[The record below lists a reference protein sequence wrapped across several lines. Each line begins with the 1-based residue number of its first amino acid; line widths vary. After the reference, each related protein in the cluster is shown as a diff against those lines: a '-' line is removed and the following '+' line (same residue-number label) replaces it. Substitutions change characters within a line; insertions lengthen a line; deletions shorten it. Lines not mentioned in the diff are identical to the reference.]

1 MKKIICLLF
10 LFIFSLV
17 FISCDEN
24 NPVIDD
30 PVIDDIYYEVKFV
43 IDTKEEVI
51 KVKENTKVTKP
62 DDPEKDGYEFIGW
75 FNDDTLYDF
84 KSLVTKDI
92 IIIAK
97 FNELKPMLEIN
108 VLDNKLNMGYS
119 TQINAKFYDTEAVSL
134 EYKVDQKGIVYIDDK
149 GHKATALIT
158 YKMSFYEDTIN
169 YSKPLKK
176 GEKIYVYTTFEE
188 GKIIGT
194 EVAYRDNTNNL
205 IIILILFI
213 LTVILIG
220 GVKGIKSLVGLIV
233 TIALIF
239 YVLVPR
245 NNGRKK
251 SITINIYSFCYNS
264 NSIIY
269 NNIRI

>member
-1 MKKIICLLF
+1 MFSITFGVEENNINKEKII
-10 LFIFSLV
+10 
-17 FISCDEN
+17 EN
-24 NPVIDD
+24 NPSGEI
-30 PVIDDIYYEVKFV
+30 
-43 IDTKEEVI
+43 KEI
-51 KVKENTKVTKP
+51 TKVTSETFVFKTLKGEIIEAGEP
-62 DDPEKDGYEFIGW
+62 YTLNNDEKCQ
-75 FNDDTLYDF
+75 
-84 KSLVTKDI
+84 DI
-92 IIIAK
+92 K
-97 FNELKPMLEIN
+97 
-108 VLDNKLNMGYS
+108 
-119 TQINAKFYDTEAVSL
+119 
-134 EYKVDQKGIVYIDDK
+134 VYIDDK
-149 GHKATALIT
+149 GHKATAFIT

-169 YSKPLKK
+169 HAKPLKK

-205 IIILILFI
+205 IIILVLFI

-220 GVKGIKSLVGLIV
+220 GVKGIKSLIGLIV

-245 NNGRKK
+245 NNVGEK
-251 SITINIYSFCYNS
+251 SIIINIYSFNYNS